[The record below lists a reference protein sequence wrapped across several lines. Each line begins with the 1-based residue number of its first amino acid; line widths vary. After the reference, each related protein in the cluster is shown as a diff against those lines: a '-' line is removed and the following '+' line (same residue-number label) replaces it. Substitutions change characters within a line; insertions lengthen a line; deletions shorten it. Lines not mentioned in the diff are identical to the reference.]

1 MEIQLKIFLFDY
13 DFYYVSAAVGSRFA
27 GVGGVQPK
35 VRENTCLFRVNGN
48 IVELIMPKRWTA
60 GAIAWEC
67 GRLIRTVG
75 MPGDRSRA

>member
-27 GVGGVQPK
+27 DVGGVQPK